1 MKKTLFYFSILIL
14 TSCQNE
20 ENIESYLLKLSKGLK
35 ADKYEKLKETE
46 LDSTGENLRFIHSDV
61 NKSLKDLK
69 RRTDAYMFLDS
80 ITRGRNE
87 LKVRYV
93 SIAIYLYVKEK
104 RFNHKK
110 VKGILNFQSDNV
122 FYNELKKR
130 NSVYKPKKNSK
141 QDLRI
146 F

>member
-87 LKVRYV
+87 LKVR
-93 SIAIYLYVKEK
+93 
-104 RFNHKK
+104 
-110 VKGILNFQSDNV
+110 
-122 FYNELKKR
+122 
-130 NSVYKPKKNSK
+130 
-141 QDLRI
+141 
-146 F
+146 